1 MKTTPPTINCKLARQ
16 LCEKDRACQSITSM
30 IPRLCGQELVSCST
44 VTVTKCR
51 AALRTLVAFQFFQP
65 TCLCKEPRL
74 DPECNK
80 YRNLVFDHP
89 CFSVKLKDKDPFP
102 IHALPTCGYAL
113 GACLQRSKC
122 SYMYENY
129 VNACR
134 FEGDTCHMSNS
145 SACADAWNQLKL
157 TPVFGCICPNLH
169 EENCEKIFK
178 TVHNNPC
185 ILDGLGGANA
195 SRRRVD
201 PLLVAPLFN
210 MSSERPQPSSME
222 RTLHGH
228 HYEQGHSSIPGRHQT
243 ITHHH
248 VTGVTS
254 VPGDDVFQSSCHT
267 ALDNCLQ
274 DDRCSARLEPVLA
287 DCDETACSRHMCMQR
302 LQQFYAQADSV
313 LVMDAAFCVCRR
325 SADGDGRCLRAMER
339 LHPTCARQPESS
351 AVPGCD
357 SVAHRCQRRPDAG
370 CRLRLEQY
378 EQACAVD
385 ALTQRCAGPTAD
397 CRRAL
402 LAVLGTQLHSR
413 CACRGS
419 SAAAQHSCQ
428 DWERLLWANPCVAL
442 SQREHHQLRWGA
454 IHGGAAVS
462 RTTSPPVEA
471 TSAHGDP
478 RPNPG
483 LRPDFRRPAA
493 TTPSSTAPPAPP
505 TTTTRGATV
514 GRRPQPYCTARKQG
528 TVVDH
533 IPVGSGIRYYV
544 QDESPDKY
552 RVQRDCSELCMCH
565 GRHRLVCNVLDCV
578 EKKSCQADLAVYPH
592 GAARLLPFREGC
604 ICHHGDFVCMRPS
617 ADDYTLPFGVFLFLG
632 YSKTDEDALFPYTH
646 KRVKDHVAEELEHLL
661 ELTMTK
667 RGMRLQDWPCS
678 LSVKQHFQSSNNLI
692 IQAKLD
698 EVEKSYNQSINQ
710 RLLNREKAKCT
721 KPLRDISFMVNTAS
735 QRFLSHPLL
744 SVFKMADLEV
754 TIPDM
759 SAAGGRRPSWAQLVP
774 VLRLPVWPPPSSPAR
789 SAGVLAMRRHDV
801 L

>member
-1 MKTTPPTINCKLARQ
+1 
-16 LCEKDRACQSITSM
+16 
-30 IPRLCGQELVSCST
+30 
-44 VTVTKCR
+44 
-51 AALRTLVAFQFFQP
+51 
-65 TCLCKEPRL
+65 
-74 DPECNK
+74 
-80 YRNLVFDHP
+80 
-89 CFSVKLKDKDPFP
+89 
-102 IHALPTCGYAL
+102 
-113 GACLQRSKC
+113 
-122 SYMYENY
+122 MYENY

-339 LHPTCARQPESS
+339 LHPTS
-351 AVPGCD
+351 A
-357 SVAHRCQRRPDAG
+357 S
-370 CRLRLEQY
+370 
-378 EQACAVD
+378 
-385 ALTQRCAGPTAD
+385 
-397 CRRAL
+397 
-402 LAVLGTQLHSR
+402 
-413 CACRGS
+413 
-419 SAAAQHSCQ
+419 AQHSCQ

-721 KPLRDISFMVNTAS
+721 KPLRDISFMVNN
-735 QRFLSHPLL
+735 REPEILSHPLL

-774 VLRLPVWPPPSSPAR
+774 VFVYLVWR
-789 SAGVLAMRRHDV
+789 AGVRA
-801 L
+801 